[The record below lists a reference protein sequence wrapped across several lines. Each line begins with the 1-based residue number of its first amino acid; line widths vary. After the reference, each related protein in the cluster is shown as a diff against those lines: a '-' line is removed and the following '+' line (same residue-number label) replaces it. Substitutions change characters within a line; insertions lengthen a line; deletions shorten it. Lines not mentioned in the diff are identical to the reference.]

1 MILSIYDTTVP
12 LHCQRQQ
19 EINCADNVQ
28 GKSGHGKICLGSALA
43 LIFQHTNLKFNGG
56 KSSKANQPTGKICW
70 SIGKLKLWASHSS
83 RSSLS
88 NSSKTSWRHAAFLPL
103 KVNATISWWFISFL
117 CTMQKLSFRK
127 HAQHLSYLIPTADPV
142 LHHIIHR
149 GNWKNITMLNCED
162 LQQQFSV
169 ITLYLC

>member
-1 MILSIYDTTVP
+1 
-12 LHCQRQQ
+12 
-19 EINCADNVQ
+19 
-28 GKSGHGKICLGSALA
+28 
-43 LIFQHTNLKFNGG
+43 
-56 KSSKANQPTGKICW
+56 
-70 SIGKLKLWASHSS
+70 
-83 RSSLS
+83 
-88 NSSKTSWRHAAFLPL
+88 
-103 KVNATISWWFISFL
+103 
-117 CTMQKLSFRK
+117 MQKLSFRM